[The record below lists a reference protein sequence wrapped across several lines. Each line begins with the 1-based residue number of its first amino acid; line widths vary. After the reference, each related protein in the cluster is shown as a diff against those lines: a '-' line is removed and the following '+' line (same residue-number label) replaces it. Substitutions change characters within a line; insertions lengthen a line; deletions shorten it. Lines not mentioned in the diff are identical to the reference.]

1 MMIRHPGCEAAGTRS
16 DALCYNFNLTA
27 TVMSVLGQKIAEQM
41 HGIELWPAVWGA
53 KPARDHVTV
62 TWSPEVT
69 SIDDRWWRNAPSWGE
84 NPLLYDLRQDPE
96 LTRSVEAD
104 YPDEVTNA
112 VESFRRDAGGEFPK
126 SLRDWER
133 SPSCTPTRQYPVL
146 GVLSLSRKQSKPGR
160 VTGVAR
166 CWL

>member
-16 DALCYNFNLTA
+16 DALCYNVNLTA
-27 TVMSVLGQKIAEQM
+27 TVMSVLNQKIAEQM

-96 LTRSVEAD
+96 LTRNVAAD
-104 YPDEVTNA
+104 YPEVVTNA
-112 VESFRRDAGGEFPK
+112 VESFRRTLAASFLNRFVIGKGRPAVLPPANTPSWEF
-126 SLRDWER
+126 SASRES
-133 SPSCTPTRQYPVL
+133 SPSR
-146 GVLSLSRKQSKPGR
+146 
-160 VTGVAR
+160 AE
-166 CWL
+166 